1 MVKVCKNCKH
11 VCHCNYNSDWSPGEH
26 KRSYDCDCE
35 SCDCEEEEYCAYTDA
50 MKARLE
56 DVL

>member
-1 MVKVCKNCKH
+1 MKVCKNCKH
-11 VCHCNYNSDWSPGEH
+11 VCHCGNEH
-26 KRSYDCDCE
+26 KILHPDYDCECE

-56 DVL
+56 DIV